1 MSQLFEYIYRLYFA
15 KRKETNKEEENE
27 EESET
32 LLDQSPPV
40 ESNWT
45 FASVLSLFYDDA
57 PK

>member
-27 EESET
+27 EET

-40 ESNWT
+40 ENDWT
-45 FASVLSLFYDDA
+45 FASVLSMF
-57 PK
+57 